1 MEALTVLRYFD
12 DKAVD
17 PPKRRTRGKGRV
29 IKVRNA
35 PENKTS
41 DIHEPVHAKSDNGL
55 CDICGHGRDSD
66 RHDRRHGSAGNEGA
80 RE

>member
-1 MEALTVLRYFD
+1 MRYFD

-17 PPKRRTRGKGRV
+17 PPKRRIRDDRKD
-29 IKVRNA
+29 
-35 PENKTS
+35 KTS

-55 CDICGHGRDSD
+55 CDICGYGRDSD
-66 RHDRRHGSAGNEGA
+66 RHDRWDGRAWNEGT

>member
-55 CDICGHGRDSD
+55 CEICGYGRDSD
-66 RHDRRHGSAGNEGA
+66 RHDRWHGRTRDEGT